1 MIKLADV
8 RTLKLNLL
16 ADVDQFGKSLNQA
29 DDDSKKF
36 SKNLTKYGKMM
47 AAAFVAA
54 GAAAGAMAVKLG
66 LDAVKSASD
75 LNEEI
80 SKTNVIFGE
89 TANEILAFAK
99 TADKSFGLTQKEA
112 LNASSSFAVL
122 GKNAGLTGKEL
133 SKFSISSTKLASD
146 LGSFYNT
153 KAEDAIAAIGSA
165 MRGEAEP
172 IRKYGVLISAAS
184 LETAAFNYELRTG
197 TELERDA
204 KNQLTETSKVLARY
218 QAILDQTT
226 DAQGDFSRTSE
237 GLAAQQKILT
247 ASLEN
252 LKVTMGQNLLPIML
266 DVVST
271 AGEIAKG
278 FGGDDPKGLSNR
290 ARELAGQFE
299 GDGAFSLGS
308 SLRAVA
314 DAFGRLFTEIASA
327 DATTGVSTLQKLA
340 NAMETFA
347 KAVDLVTKA
356 YDGYFKVYDKVP
368 NFLKQAMNPIAR
380 LGQYI
385 DLASG
390 GRAAGGPVMPGQ
402 AYRVGEFGPELFV
415 PSGSGSIRPDNGGQ
429 GVTIIM
435 NGIIDGESARR
446 SIEKLLQDSARRTG
460 AVNFVG
466 ATL

>member
-1 MIKLADV
+1 LADV

-16 ADVDQFGKSLNQA
+16 ADVDQFGKSLNKA
-29 DDDSKKF
+29 DNDTKGF
-36 SKNLTKYGKMM
+36 SKNLTKYGKMV

-54 GAAAGAMAVKLG
+54 GAAAGAMAVKFG
-66 LDAVKSASD
+66 LDAVKAASD

-89 TANEILAFAK
+89 TADEIIAFSK

-112 LNASSSFAVL
+112 LTASSSFAVL

-153 KAEDAIAAIGSA
+153 RAEDAILAIGSA

-172 IRKYGVLISAAS
+172 IRKYGVLISAAA
-184 LETAAFNYELRTG
+184 LDEAAFNYELRTG
-197 TELERDA
+197 VELERDK

-252 LKVTMGQNLLPIML
+252 LKVTMGQNLLPTML
-266 DVVST
+266 SVVST
-271 AGEIAKG
+271 AGDIAKG
-278 FGGDDPKGLSNR
+278 FGGDDLQGLSAR
-290 ARELAGQFE
+290 ARELAGTFE
-299 GDGAFSLGS
+299 GDGAYSLGAA
-308 SLRAVA
+308 LRQVA
-314 DAFGRLFTEIASA
+314 NAFSRLYSVITEDGDEAS
-327 DATTGVSTLQKLA
+327 TTLQDFA
-340 NAMETFA
+340 NAMQSVANGINAIATA
-347 KAVDLVTKA
+347 YNKGVKALQFIGKVDKRVQ
-356 YDGYFKVYDKVP
+356 D
-368 NFLKQAMNPIAR
+368 FLGIPEAAR
-380 LGQYI
+380 GPM
-385 DLASG
+385 A
-390 GRAAGGPVMPGQ
+390 RAAGGSVMGGQ
-402 AYRVGEFGPELFV
+402 PYRVGEFGPELFV
-415 PSGSGSIRPDNGGQ
+415 PTGSGSIRPDNGAGS

-435 NGIIDGESARR
+435 NGVIDGESARR
-446 SIEKLLQDSARRTG
+446 SIERLLQDSSRRTG
-460 AVNFVG
+460 AVNLVG

>member
-1 MIKLADV
+1 LADV

-16 ADVDQFGKSLNQA
+16 ADVDQFGKSLNKA
-29 DDDSKKF
+29 DNDTKGF

-54 GAAAGAMAVKLG
+54 GAAAAAMAVKFG
-66 LDAVKSASD
+66 LDAVQAASD

-89 TANEILAFAK
+89 TSKEIIAFSK

-112 LNASSSFAVL
+112 LNASSTFAIL

-133 SKFSISSTKLASD
+133 TKFSISSTKLASD

-153 KAEDAIAAIGSA
+153 KAEDAILAIGSA

-172 IRKYGVLISAAS
+172 IRKYGVLISAAA
-184 LETAAFNYELRTG
+184 LDEAAFNYELRTG
-197 TELERDA
+197 VELERDK

-252 LKVTMGQNLLPIML
+252 LKVTMGQNLLPMML
-266 DVVST
+266 SVVST
-271 AGEIAKG
+271 AGDIAKG
-278 FGGDDPKGLSNR
+278 FGGDDPQGLSAR
-290 ARELAGQFE
+290 ARELAGTFE
-299 GDGAFSLGS
+299 GDGAYSLGA

-314 DAFGRLFTEIASA
+314 DAFGKLYSVITKDGDEAS
-327 DATTGVSTLQKLA
+327 TTLQDFA
-340 NAMETFA
+340 NAMQSVA
-347 KAVDLVTKA
+347 NGINAIANAYNKGVKALQFIGRVDERVQ
-356 YDGYFKVYDKVP
+356 D
-368 NFLKQAMNPIAR
+368 FLGIPESAR
-380 LGQYI
+380 GPM
-385 DLASG
+385 A
-390 GRAAGGPVMPGQ
+390 RAAGGPVMAGG
-402 AYRVGEFGPELFV
+402 AYRVGEFGPEMFV
-415 PSGSGSIRPDNGGQ
+415 PSGSGSIRPDNSGQ

-435 NGIIDGESARR
+435 NGVIDGESARR
-446 SIEKLLQDSARRTG
+446 SIERLLQDSSRRTG
-460 AVNFVG
+460 AINLVG